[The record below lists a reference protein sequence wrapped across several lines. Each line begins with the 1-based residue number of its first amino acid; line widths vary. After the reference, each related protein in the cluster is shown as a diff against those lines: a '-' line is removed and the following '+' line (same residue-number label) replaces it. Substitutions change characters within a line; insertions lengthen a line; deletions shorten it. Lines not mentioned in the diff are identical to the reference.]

1 MRLAR
6 ATKMNQD
13 SNNSKENFLHPKEN
27 YRGKFSSNN
36 PQNLLFNANLQ
47 EFAQKVAY
55 ICGLETNGK
64 ISSQEAYDRI
74 KDLWHQLEN
83 SRQELLDN
91 QEE

>member
-1 MRLAR
+1 
-6 ATKMNQD
+6 MNQESD
-13 SNNSKENFLHPKEN
+13 NSKNNFLFPKDN
-27 YRGKFSSNN
+27 YRGEFSPDN
-36 PQNLLFNANLQ
+36 PKNLVFNANLQ

-83 SRQELLDN
+83 SKQELLDN
-91 QEE
+91 